1 VKLIRNS
8 RASDEV
14 DRIAGLIELDIVFG
28 RLKPRERLVEDDLI
42 ARFETK
48 RHVVR
53 SALQELERLGILVRH
68 KNRGASVR
76 DFPPREVEELYDVR
90 ATLQRRAAEIIPLPA
105 PRELTDALEALHL
118 KHCRAVAAG
127 DLRRVFELNNSFHDT
142 LFSACGNRHLAEAIG
157 HYAWLAHAI
166 RSYRMGDPQLLE
178 QARHEHGQMIEA
190 LRQGDRA
197 ALVRL
202 CVEHIN
208 PSKEVYLGSC
218 DIPPEA
224 APEAVAADYR

>member
-14 DRIAGLIELDIVFG
+14 NRIAGLIELDIVFG

-42 ARFETK
+42 GRFETK

-105 PRELTDALEALHL
+105 PRELVDGLDALHL
-118 KHCRAVAAG
+118 RHCRAIADG
-127 DLRRVFELNNSFHDT
+127 DLRRVFELNNTFHDT
-142 LFSACGNRHLAEAIG
+142 LFSACGNRHLADAIG
-157 HYAWLAHAI
+157 HYAWLSHAI

-178 QARHEHGQMIEA
+178 QARREHGEMIQA

-197 ALVRL
+197 TLVRL

-208 PSKEVYLGSC
+208 PSKEIYLRSC
-218 DIPPEA
+218 EILPEA
-224 APEAVAADYR
+224 ATEAVAADYR

>member
-1 VKLIRNS
+1 VKHIRNS

-14 DRIAGLIELDIVFG
+14 SRIAGLIELDIVFG

-53 SALQELERLGILVRH
+53 SVLQELERLGILVRH

-105 PRELTDALEALHL
+105 PRELVDALEALHL
-118 KHCRAVAAG
+118 KHCRADS

-166 RSYRMGDPQLLE
+166 RSYRMGDPHLLE

-190 LRQGDRA
+190 LRRGDRA

-208 PSKEVYLGSC
+208 PSKEIYLRSC
-218 DIPPEA
+218 ETPPEA
-224 APEAVAADYR
+224 AMEAIAADYR

>member
-1 VKLIRNS
+1 MKLIRNS

-42 ARFETK
+42 DRFESK

-53 SALQELERLGILVRH
+53 SALQELERLGILVRY

-76 DFPPREVEELYDVR
+76 DFAPREVEELYDMR

-105 PRELTDALEALHL
+105 PLELTDALEDLHL
-118 KHCRAVAAG
+118 KHCRAIADG
-127 DLRRVFELNNSFHDT
+127 DLRRVFELNNTFHDT
-142 LFSACGNRHLAEAIG
+142 LFSACGNRHLVEAIG
-157 HYAWLAHAI
+157 HYAWVSHAI
-166 RSYRMGDPQLLE
+166 RSYRMSDPQLLE

-190 LRQGDRA
+190 LRRGDRA

-202 CVEHIN
+202 CVEHIT
-208 PSKEVYLGSC
+208 PSKEIYLRSC
-218 DIPPEA
+218 ENHPEA
-224 APEAVAADYR
+224 ATVDYR

>member
-1 VKLIRNS
+1 MNLIRNS

-14 DRIAGLIELDIVFG
+14 GRIAGLIELDIVFG

-42 ARFETK
+42 GRFQTK

-90 ATLQRRAAEIIPLPA
+90 ATLQRRAAEILPLPA
-105 PRELTDALEALHL
+105 PRDLVEALEDLHVR
-118 KHCRAVAAG
+118 HCRAVTDG
-127 DLRRVFELNNSFHDT
+127 DLRRVFELNNTFHDT

-157 HYAWLAHAI
+157 HYAWLSHAI

-178 QARHEHGQMIEA
+178 QARREHGQMVEA

-197 ALVRL
+197 TLVRL

-208 PSKEVYLGSC
+208 PSKEIYLKSC
-218 DIPPEA
+218 ENPPEDGTQA
-224 APEAVAADYR
+224 LAADYQ